1 MMIEIYNK
9 SFNITG
15 PCVPGEHYML
25 PAAERLAEVDS
36 LIANRRYFVLH
47 APRQSGKTTTIQA
60 CVDKI
65 NDEGKYY
72 AVYCSLEAAGVWTEP
87 DEGIRKVGIGL
98 ITAMLDS
105 GIPPLAGAAA
115 DAARGM
121 SASGQEGA
129 LQAFLTPYDSSIL
142 IESIL
147 KSVCSSLDKD
157 LVLFFDEAD
166 SLAGGLLIAFLR
178 QLRAGYIS
186 RAKLPFPRT
195 IALIGMR
202 NIRDYKNKARPDA
215 ETSGSASPFNIVAK
229 ALSLKDFTFSEMS
242 ALYRQHTEE
251 RGQVFEESA
260 LEAAWRW
267 SEGQPWIVN
276 ALAREV
282 IEEQLH
288 KDYSVPI
295 TSLHVDKAAETI
307 ITRRDTH

>member
-1 MMIEIYNK
+1 MAKIYRK
-9 SFNITG
+9 LFNIAG

-36 LIANRRYFVLH
+36 LIADRQYFVLH

-60 CVDKI
+60 YVDKI
-65 NDEGKYY
+65 NDEGKYH
-72 AVYCSLEAAGVWTEP
+72 AVYCSLESAGVWTEP
-87 DEGIRKVGIGL
+87 DEGIRKVGIRL
-98 ITAMLDS
+98 INAMLDS

-115 DAARGM
+115 DAADAVFREM
-121 SASGQEGA
+121 SPSGREGA
-129 LQAFLTPYDSSIL
+129 HKGLSMRFDSTIL
-142 IESIL
+142 VESIL
-147 KSVCSSLDKD
+147 KSVCSALDRE

-166 SLAGGLLIAFLR
+166 SLADGLLIAFLR
-178 QLRAGYIS
+178 QLRTGYIS
-186 RAKLPFPRT
+186 RGKSPFPRT

-215 ETSGSASPFNIVAK
+215 ETLGSASPFNIIAK

-267 SEGQPWIVN
+267 SEGQP
-276 ALAREV
+276 
-282 IEEQLH
+282 
-288 KDYSVPI
+288 
-295 TSLHVDKAAETI
+295 
-307 ITRRDTH
+307 